1 MDVYQVDLRE
11 PFPTLPEVVS
21 GVSFIAYLQDH
32 KKIFGADSRRPAVII
47 CPGGGYSFCATRARE
62 PLALRFAAEGYQAFT
77 LEYPVAPD
85 RYPSALLY
93 LSAAVAW
100 IRRNADEL
108 GVYPD
113 RIAVCGFS
121 AAGHLCASLG
131 TFWGEDFIAD
141 QLSLIKGE
149 NRPDAAILCYPV
161 ITSGPFAHAGSFKNL
176 LGEDPD
182 PELLETLSIEKTAG
196 AQFPPTFLWTTYTD
210 GAVPAENSLLLA
222 NRLRECGVSLEFH
235 IFHRGPHGL
244 GLCDKTTATLPEH
257 INPHCARWFGLCT
270 EWLSEI
276 WDE

>member
-141 QLSLIKGE
+141 QLSLIK
-149 NRPDAAILCYPV
+149 
-161 ITSGPFAHAGSFKNL
+161 
-176 LGEDPD
+176 
-182 PELLETLSIEKTAG
+182 
-196 AQFPPTFLWTTYTD
+196 
-210 GAVPAENSLLLA
+210 
-222 NRLRECGVSLEFH
+222 
-235 IFHRGPHGL
+235 
-244 GLCDKTTATLPEH
+244 
-257 INPHCARWFGLCT
+257 
-270 EWLSEI
+270 
-276 WDE
+276 